1 MSCTNRVSARPGPQG
16 RRSAR
21 GDQHRDSLHC
31 RAAKRPQWL
40 GGTEFIGGNAGR
52 GRSAPHRQAPRTP
65 IGAGGGRSE
74 PVRLGVHN
82 HHRRSWCRKSSALS
96 NAVAG
101 LAAVGSSL
109 DRREIAA
116 SGTKCHLC
124 LGPLSGLHRHL
135 REILGNPA
143 NARGVGTPR
152 GGRIVCQVREQL
164 GSAGVDDPARTCSGS
179 QSSLQRVNK

>member
-40 GGTEFIGGNAGR
+40 GGRLRSSSVETPDR

-65 IGAGGGRSE
+65 IGAGGGGGASRSGSGSITTTDA
-74 PVRLGVHN
+74 LGAESPAQTEH
-82 HHRRSWCRKSSALS
+82 
-96 NAVAG
+96 AVAG
-101 LAAVGSSL
+101 LATVGSSL

-116 SGTKCHLC
+116 SGLVS
-124 LGPLSGLHRHL
+124 LSG
-135 REILGNPA
+135 
-143 NARGVGTPR
+143 VGIR
-152 GGRIVCQVREQL
+152 
-164 GSAGVDDPARTCSGS
+164 PARHPEPRRNVVRPRR
-179 QSSLQRVNK
+179 QRLPKSLPQLNIRHTAAQTRRVSTAQFEPDPRMLRR